1 MLRLF
6 TFMFFVLSASKAL
19 AGEQWFETF
28 KKEASDAELYQFL
41 YAMPKGGDLH
51 NHLSGAAFPEWWLE
65 LALAQ
70 EARGYIYYTKVKLNN
85 CREYGSNAFGND
97 PYLLYFRNIQA
108 STYNKLSDCEKSEYV
123 RLQDLDAK
131 QKQGWLNSLKLDK
144 THEGR
149 DEFFQTHWQR
159 MNELFLNHHI
169 QAEIL
174 VKNMV
179 AFGQEG
185 LMYLEIDCTPVG
197 VKPDGSFY
205 SPQEVY
211 QYYKKRI
218 AQKDARDSGVTV
230 RFHYALLRFSPTAEQ
245 QLEDMYA
252 FVDAHRDMYV
262 AIDMVGRE
270 DNDKGHPL
278 RFLSTLRK
286 LRAKYPGIELSIH
299 AGEVDEPNEHIKNT
313 LLLGANRIGHGL
325 NLLTDP
331 DTYLLMRHNK
341 YLVEINLISN
351 LLLEYIDDYS
361 QHPFPQL
368 LRSNVPVALS
378 TDDRGMWD
386 SSITDEYFVAVKEF
400 NLSWKE
406 LNTKNKKG
414 ILAGR
419 SPKYGFICKRYGL
432 CD

>member
-331 DTYLLMRHNK
+331 A
-341 YLVEINLISN
+341 
-351 LLLEYIDDYS
+351 
-361 QHPFPQL
+361 
-368 LRSNVPVALS
+368 VAFECACG
-378 TDDRGMWD
+378 TVHR
-386 SSITDEYFVAVKEF
+386 
-400 NLSWKE
+400 
-406 LNTKNKKG
+406 
-414 ILAGR
+414 
-419 SPKYGFICKRYGL
+419 
-432 CD
+432 